1 MGDGQDQEGHPAVR
15 LVQGPDGV
23 DGTVRLVQEG
33 GRDVT
38 GWLRDLGLVLEG
50 MLIYRTVYEFL
61 WMKDELR
68 KARRERKWRE

>member
-1 MGDGQDQEGHPAVR
+1 M
-15 LVQGPDGV
+15 
-23 DGTVRLVQEG
+23 RLVQEG

-38 GWLRDLGLVLEG
+38 GWLRDLALVLEG

-68 KARRERKWRE
+68 KARRERKWRG